1 MRYVRA
7 AVLVSLAS
15 KLIVLG
21 AWWWGAIDWTAT
33 PAIAAEAKG
42 AEAKGA
48 EKGAPTVAPDMLA
61 ESRGFRELLEAVQKR
76 NADLD
81 QRDQAMA
88 TRQATLRTLEKTVG
102 DQIAKL
108 EALTK
113 PAAGKGGAEALGA
126 PIPGSPAGVT
136 KIYETMKAEEA
147 APILDKMDD
156 STVKGILGTMK
167 ERQIGAILA
176 AMNRDRAVAVTKV
189 LAGAPPIPATA
200 GAQAAP
206 AAPPAAPAP
215 PAAAA
220 R

>member
-1 MRYVRA
+1 MRFVRA
-7 AVLVSLAS
+7 AVLMSLAS

-21 AWWWGAIDWTAT
+21 AWWWGAIDWTER

-42 AEAKGA
+42 AEAKGGD
-48 EKGAPTVAPDMLA
+48 KGPATVAPDMLA

-88 TRQATLRTLEKTVG
+88 SRQATLRTLEKTVG
-102 DQIAKL
+102 DQVAKL

-113 PAAGKGGAEALGA
+113 PAGGKPGEALGA
-126 PIPGSPAGVT
+126 PPPGSPAGVT
-136 KIYETMKAEEA
+136 KIYESMKAEEA

-156 STVKGILGTMK
+156 ATVKGILGSMK

-189 LAGAPPIPATA
+189 LAGAPP
-200 GAQAAP
+200 AP
-206 AAPPAAPAP
+206 AVPAPPPPA

>member
-1 MRYVRA
+1 MRFVRA
-7 AVLVSLAS
+7 AVLMSLAS

-21 AWWWGAIDWTAT
+21 AWWWGAPIWTER
-33 PAIAAEAKG
+33 PAIAAETKG

-48 EKGAPTVAPDMLA
+48 EKGGDKGAGTVTPDMLA

-88 TRQATLRTLEKTVG
+88 SRQATLRTLEKTVG
-102 DQIAKL
+102 DQVAKL

-113 PAAGKGGAEALGA
+113 PAAGKGGAEAAGGPVA
-126 PIPGSPAGVT
+126 GSPAGVT
-136 KIYETMKAEEA
+136 RIYESMKAEEA

-156 STVKGILGTMK
+156 GTVKGILGSMK

-189 LAGAPPIPATA
+189 LAGAPPAAPAP
-200 GAQAAP
+200 AP
-206 AAPPAAPAP
+206 AAPAT
-215 PAAAA
+215 AA

>member
-7 AVLVSLAS
+7 AVLMSLAS

-21 AWWWGAIDWTAT
+21 AWWWGATVWTDR

-48 EKGAPTVAPDMLA
+48 EKGGDKGAATVSPELLA

-88 TRQATLRTLEKTVG
+88 SRQATLRTLEKTVG
-102 DQIAKL
+102 DQVARL
-108 EALTK
+108 EVLTK
-113 PAAGKGGAEALGA
+113 PAAGKGGAEATGA
-126 PIPGSPAGVT
+126 PVVGSPAGVT
-136 KIYETMKAEEA
+136 KIYESMKAEEA

-156 STVKGILGTMK
+156 GTVKGILGSMK

-189 LAGAPPIPATA
+189 LAGAPPAPAVPPPPAPATA
-200 GAQAAP
+200 
-206 AAPPAAPAP
+206 
-215 PAAAA
+215 A

>member
-7 AVLVSLAS
+7 AVLMSFAS

-21 AWWWGAIDWTAT
+21 AWWWGAIAWTER
-33 PAIAAEAKG
+33 PAIAAET
-42 AEAKGA
+42 KGA
-48 EKGAPTVAPDMLA
+48 EKGAEKGGDKGPGSVAPDMLA

-76 NADLD
+76 AADLD

-102 DQIAKL
+102 DQVARL
-108 EALTK
+108 ETLTK
-113 PAAGKGGAEALGA
+113 PAAGKGGADAPGA
-126 PIPGSPAGVT
+126 AAVGTPAGVT
-136 KIYETMKAEEA
+136 KIYESMKAEEA

-156 STVKGILGTMK
+156 TTVKGILGTMK

-189 LAGAPPIPATA
+189 LAGGAPAPAPSVPTPVAPTPPAPATA
-200 GAQAAP
+200 
-206 AAPPAAPAP
+206 
-215 PAAAA
+215 A